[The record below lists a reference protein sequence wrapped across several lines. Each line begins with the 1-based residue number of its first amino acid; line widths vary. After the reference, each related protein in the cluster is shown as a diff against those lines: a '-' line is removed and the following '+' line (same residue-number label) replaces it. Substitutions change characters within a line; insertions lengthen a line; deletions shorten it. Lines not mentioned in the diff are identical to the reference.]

1 MGRWPLSC
9 LRLTIRVQVQV
20 LACVVV
26 YVMVHLH
33 CTLAVCA
40 AVGPATG
47 HAVNPSME
55 AQWRHPCRHMVPPP
69 DPPPLCR
76 YRAVRAK
83 SEERR
88 ARNEERGT
96 RNEERRAACVASAHA
111 ISRQKCSAPRA
122 EMHLCRS
129 AAQIMTKP
137 CLRRSALVRDEAFPS
152 IPSRTSALLRN
163 ARERPVMAFSHR
175 EQCADAQ
182 HMLPAGAVREHAG
195 CCGKDST
202 HRCELTSSPSLSTP
216 KLAEAQTQNG
226 PRITR
231 WPFC

>member
-1 MGRWPLSC
+1 
-9 LRLTIRVQVQV
+9 
-20 LACVVV
+20 
-26 YVMVHLH
+26 MVHLH

-88 ARNEERGT
+88 ARNEER
-96 RNEERRAACVASAHA
+96 RAACVASAHA

-152 IPSRTSALLRN
+152 IPSRTSALLQN
-163 ARERPVMAFSHR
+163 ARSRCPMPHTWMADSGLFASPAIVAGQHVALQARLNDQQHFSATLTAKCTTGLRAPLLIGYAQPCRNHDLVGAHLCAMKPSHQSHR
-175 EQCADAQ
+175 AQ
-182 HMLPAGAVREHAG
+182 VRSYETLG
-195 CCGKDST
+195 
-202 HRCELTSSPSLSTP
+202 
-216 KLAEAQTQNG
+216 NG
-226 PRITR
+226 P
-231 WPFC
+231 